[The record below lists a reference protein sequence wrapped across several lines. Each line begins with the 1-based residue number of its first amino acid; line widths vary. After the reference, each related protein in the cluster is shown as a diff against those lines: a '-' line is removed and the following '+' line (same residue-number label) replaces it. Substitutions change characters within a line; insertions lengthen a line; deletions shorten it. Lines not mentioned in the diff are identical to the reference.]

1 MIVMVEVSKRYTRSR
16 TEAIMRSPQI
26 LTTSKLCDSY
36 GMFMNKH
43 CIPSLEPETE

>member
-1 MIVMVEVSKRYTRSR
+1 MVEASKRCTRSR
-16 TEAIMRSPQI
+16 TEAILKRPQI
-26 LTTSKLCDSY
+26 LTTSKLYDSC